1 MNITI
6 YTEAGATTGSPRL
19 SWRGTGGISGAACA
33 QKSSSKGKEAP
44 RPNSAGREH
53 SDQAYEAAGSKG
65 PHGPRPVAEPSTGTR
80 PSKSALD
87 GVASGAVGWR
97 QVQKRKQRKD
107 HLDRRC
113 LIVWGLPGKADAGRF
128 SVRLGGKVTCWWRGR
143 GSKKHMVV
151 EFATNMALQAREEQV
166 RTACAQMGVKVAK
179 KTRNWRTREAHRR
192 LSCEGL
198 PANRFTLIDGVR
210 TRVARRPGKKITLER
225 AAAAEKRRR
234 QQNDRYLMPPPAPRP
249 RPNNLVPP
257 MERPGDAE
265 VSKGHA
271 KRAAKAALEKELVRV
286 DTIRVG
292 SLNIRGGMVNDIGE
306 YEEYALKK
314 GYDVLAIQ
322 ECRLDPSTKLTAK
335 GYKVMRQEAEIEDAD
350 HGVLFLVANHL
361 AVGVTREKSKL
372 PNQLWI
378 RLTGMGTKK
387 DMFLCSAYMP
397 QENATVKVRTST
409 FQTLLDSAKAYAA
422 VGEVVVTGDLNAK
435 VMGAVNAQ
443 ELRLLGEHCEPG
455 KRKGNGSLL
464 MRVMMEA
471 NLVSLAG
478 QVRPPSSVPLA
489 AEAGY
494 WWTRKDPKSKRLHT
508 IDYILVSRSLTGEG
522 TDFWVDYT
530 DLNSDHQLIGA
541 EIGCPRKVVRR
552 RGRKTPR
559 RRFKMGAMIQK
570 SSSVAD
576 VRLAEEARASY
587 QACLGDSF
595 AGFKPGAQQAD
606 KCDCAG
612 DCVCVGVGDFVRR
625 TMRAAERSAGSVEVG
640 RKFSRSWFDDE
651 VKQAI
656 ADRRAAHAVF
666 MQSGSEVAW
675 TEYDRRRRLC
685 VRMTKRK
692 KREDWQKFEE
702 QMEDAFQSNDH
713 RKLWELVNRLAPSG
727 KKATVEPILRKD
739 GTLAKTEEQILDA
752 WGDHQEK
759 LGTPKAHDLEDSK
772 FGDRVLAH
780 IREAE
785 KRSKAMPDADVD
797 RRFTISEVIAAV
809 KKLAYHKA
817 GTADGTVNTMFKC
830 GGEEMAKHLLRLFN
844 WLRERESI
852 PAEWQRSVVVNLF
865 KEGDRADPGNYRGIA
880 LISCLGKLYLSM
892 WATRIAKHAEHRLGE
907 RQGGFRSGRSTVDQ
921 ALILHEVLL
930 RRKRAGKDS
939 FLCFVDFRKAFDTV
953 WHAGLWKRMWDS
965 GIRGKAWRVVRNL
978 YSSINA
984 CVSLG
989 DCTSRNVSMRQGVRQ
1004 GCPLSPILFNLFVE
1018 KLAERLR
1025 LSGFGAKVKGIDLES
1040 LLYADDVVL
1049 IGDSPT
1055 DLQGMIDVVD
1065 KFCRQWRMEINLK
1078 KSEVMTVREPS
1089 RCVCALRDRPE
1100 RKGEVRTRNGDRKA
1114 GDCVLCSPWV
1124 CRGQHLKV
1132 VRKYKYLGIWFT
1144 SDLKWDEHIN
1154 VKLEMARGRTQRLAK
1169 VFSNRRLSSRAK
1181 TLVWLSSVRPLLEYG
1196 CEVWRASEVQITAME
1211 RVQLDAGRI
1220 IFRLNSKTSNIA
1232 VRGLMEVPEL
1242 RTRHDMSRLKYMAKL
1257 MAMDR
1262 GRLAR
1267 TVVLLAPDPT
1277 EPGLGR
1283 VKHWWTVTNE
1293 FVAKDKVLKDAL
1305 QRLKQSS
1312 ERNQK
1317 VVPSGIDPTLTDFD
1331 YFPIESWRRKVKQW
1345 GLSSP
1350 LSSFQ
1355 KSRKPTVKLMLRAIE
1370 KDARRMPRF
1379 PLTRRPSWGPD
1390 SIRLRLLVGT
1400 SALNATLSK
1409 YADRKPTCPFDS
1421 CDGGAEDPIHF
1432 LLHCKALDDLR
1443 TKFRDRLSDRCTC
1456 DRRLGSGGVLGCAEF
1471 FEGLD
1476 NAGQALFMLGGP
1488 VDGRIPEVDIDA
1500 CAREYVREAWRVRSS
1515 TLNKLAEDPLVE
1527 DITGARKYGQRGIAS
1542 FFTPSDVGSRAR
1554 PTPNGD
1560 KVETVTHWP
1569 KHAHGTPHDTQRIA
1583 QSTAGETYGTQRRAS
1598 GSGLND
1604 SIYVMRS
1611 D

>member
-1 MNITI
+1 
-6 YTEAGATTGSPRL
+6 
-19 SWRGTGGISGAACA
+19 
-33 QKSSSKGKEAP
+33 
-44 RPNSAGREH
+44 
-53 SDQAYEAAGSKG
+53 
-65 PHGPRPVAEPSTGTR
+65 
-80 PSKSALD
+80 
-87 GVASGAVGWR
+87 
-97 QVQKRKQRKD
+97 
-107 HLDRRC
+107 
-113 LIVWGLPGKADAGRF
+113 
-128 SVRLGGKVTCWWRGR
+128 
-143 GSKKHMVV
+143 MVV
-151 EFATNMALQAREEQV
+151 EFATRLALQAREHHV
-166 RTACAQMGVKVAK
+166 RTACAQMGVKVAMH
-179 KTRNWRTREAHRR
+179 TRDWRTRVTQRQ
-192 LSCEGL
+192 LSCKGL
-198 PANRFTLIDGVR
+198 PANRYTLIDGVR
-210 TRVARRPGKKITLER
+210 TQVARRPTKNFTRER
-225 AAAAEKRRR
+225 AEAAERRR
-234 QQNDRYLMPPPAPRP
+234 KQQHDRYLMPPPAPRP
-249 RPNNLVPP
+249 VSNNAVS
-257 MERPGDAE
+257 MVDRSGDAE
-265 VSKGHA
+265 VSKGVA
-271 KRAAKAALEKELVRV
+271 KRAARAALEKELVRV
-286 DTIRVG
+286 DTIQLG
-292 SLNIRGGMVNDIGE
+292 SLNVRGGMANDIGE
-306 YEEYALKK
+306 YEDYAIKK
-314 GYDVLAIQ
+314 GYDVFAIQ
-322 ECRLDPSTKLTAK
+322 ECRLDPSTRLTAK
-335 GYKVMRQEAEIEDAD
+335 GYKVIRQEAEIEDAD

-361 AVGVTREKSKL
+361 AVGVTREKSKS

-387 DMFLCSAYMP
+387 DVLMCSAYMP
-397 QENATVKVRTST
+397 QENAAVKVRTTT
-409 FQTLLDSAKAYAA
+409 FQTLLDSVKAYAA
-422 VGEVVVTGDLNAK
+422 VGEVVVMGDLNAK

-464 MRVMMEA
+464 MRVMMAA

-478 QVRPPSSVPLA
+478 QARPPSSVPLA

-494 WWTRKDPKSKRLHT
+494 WWTRKDPKSKRLHA
-508 IDYILVSRSLTGEG
+508 IDYILASRSLTGEG
-522 TDFWVDYT
+522 TNFWVDYT

-541 EIGCPRKVVRR
+541 EIQCPRKVVRR

-570 SSSVAD
+570 SSSAAD
-576 VRLAEEARASY
+576 VKAAEEARANY
-587 QACLGDSF
+587 EACLGDSF
-595 AGFKPGAQQAD
+595 TGFEPGSQQAD

-612 DCVCVGVGDFVRR
+612 DCVCMGVGDFVCR
-625 TMRAAERSAGSVEVG
+625 TMRAAEQSAGSVEVG

-656 ADRRAAHAVF
+656 ADRRAAHAAF
-666 MQSGSEVAW
+666 MQSESEEAW
-675 TEYDRRRRLC
+675 AEFSRRRRLC
-685 VRMTKRK
+685 ARLTKRK

-713 RKLWELVNRLAPSG
+713 RKLWELVNRLVPSG
-727 KKATVEPILRKD
+727 KKATMEPILHKD

-759 LGTPKAHDLEDSK
+759 LGTPKAHDLQDSI
-772 FGDRVLAH
+772 FGDRVLTH
-780 IREAE
+780 VREAE
-785 KRSKAMPDADVD
+785 KLTKAMPDAEVD
-797 RRFTISEVIAAV
+797 RRFTLREVLAAV
-809 KKLAYHKA
+809 TKLAYHKA

-844 WLRERESI
+844 WLREKESI
-852 PAEWQRSVVVNLF
+852 PAGWQRSVVVNLF

-892 WATRIAKHAEHRLGE
+892 WAARIAKHAEHRLGE

-930 RRKRAGKDS
+930 RRKRAGQDT

-984 CVSLG
+984 CVKLG

-1025 LSGFGAKVKGIDLES
+1025 QSGFGAKVKGIDLES

-1049 IGDSPT
+1049 IGKSSD

-1078 KSEVMTVREPS
+1078 KSEVMIVAEPS
-1089 RCVCALRDRPE
+1089 RCVCAIRDRPE
-1100 RKGEVRTRNGDRKA
+1100 RKGEVRTRNGAPA
-1114 GDCVLCSPWV
+1114 GDCVICSPWV
-1124 CRGQHLKV
+1124 CRGQRLKV
-1132 VRKYKYLGIWFT
+1132 VRKYKYLGIWFS
-1144 SDLKWDEHIN
+1144 SDLKWDEHID
-1154 VKLEMARGRTQRLAK
+1154 VKLEMARGRTQKLAK

-1196 CEVWRASEVQITAME
+1196 CEVWRASEAHIGEME
-1211 RVQLDAGRI
+1211 RVQLDAGRK
-1220 IFRLNSKTSNIA
+1220 IFRLSSRTSNIA

-1242 RTRHDMSRLKYMAKL
+1242 RTRHAMSRLKYMAKL

-1267 TVVLLAPDPT
+1267 TVVMLAPDAT
-1277 EPGLGR
+1277 EPCLDR

-1293 FVAKDKVLKDAL
+1293 FVAKDEVLTVAL

-1312 ERNQK
+1312 DRNQK

-1331 YFPIESWRRKVKQW
+1331 YFPIESWRKKVKWW

-1350 LSSFQ
+1350 LSSF
-1355 KSRKPTVKLMLRAIE
+1355 KKARKPTVKLMQRAIE

-1379 PLTRRPSWGPD
+1379 PLTRRASWGPD
-1390 SIRLRLLVGT
+1390 SIRLRLLAGT
-1400 SALNATLSK
+1400 SALNATLCK
-1409 YADRKPTCPFDS
+1409 YADRGPACPFES
-1421 CDGGAEDPIHF
+1421 CDGGTEDPVHF

-1443 TKFRDRLSDRCTC
+1443 TTFRGRLSDRCTC
-1456 DRRLGSGGVLGCAEF
+1456 DCRLGSGGVPGCAEF
-1471 FEGLD
+1471 YAGLD
-1476 NAGQALFMLGGP
+1476 DAGKALFMLGGP
-1488 VDGRIPEVDIDA
+1488 VDGRAPEGDIDA
-1500 CAREYVREAWRVRSS
+1500 CAREFVRAAWRARSAA
-1515 TLNKLAEDPLVE
+1515 LNRQAEDPLVV
-1527 DITGARKYGQRGIAS
+1527 DITGAGKYGQRDIAS
-1542 FFTPSDVGSRAR
+1542 FFTKSDVGSRAQL
-1554 PTPNGD
+1554 TSDGD
-1560 KVETVTHWP
+1560 KTEAVSCCP
-1569 KHAHGTPHDTQRIA
+1569 KHARSTLRIA
-1583 QSTAGETYGTQRRAS
+1583 QSTAGETSGTQRRAN